1 MSIVVK
7 RVYTPAA
14 DTDGY
19 RVLLD
24 RLWPRGL
31 KKADVAF
38 DEWTK
43 DLAPSNELRKWFGHD
58 PALWDGFRQR
68 YATELDRMAAH
79 WQALAERSRRHR
91 VTLLFGARDEEH
103 NNAVALKAYL
113 ESWLHTHKA
122 R

>member
-7 RVYTPAA
+7 RVYVPAA

-38 DEWTK
+38 NLWAK
-43 DLAPSNELRKWFGHD
+43 ALAPSNELRKWFGHD
-58 PALWDGFRQR
+58 PALWDEFRRR
-68 YATELDRMAAH
+68 YAAELDEMADH
-79 WQALAERSRRHR
+79 WQPLAEQSRRQR

-103 NNAVALKAYL
+103 NNAVALKAYV
-113 ESWLHTHKA
+113 ENWLRTPIA

>member
-1 MSIVVK
+1 MDIVTK

-14 DTDGY
+14 DSDGY

-31 KKADVAF
+31 KKEAVAF
-38 DEWTK
+38 DLWARE
-43 DLAPSNELRKWFGHD
+43 LAPSTALRKWFGHD

-68 YATELDRMAAH
+68 YAAELDAVSEF
-79 WQALAERSRRHR
+79 WQPLVDRSRRGR
-91 VTLLFGARDEEH
+91 ITLLFGARDEEH

-113 ESWLHTHKA
+113 ENRA
-122 R
+122 RKHGPI

>member
-31 KKADVAF
+31 KKQDVAF
-38 DEWTK
+38 DVWAR
-43 DLAPSNELRKWFGHD
+43 DLAPSSELRKWFGHD
-58 PALWDGFRQR
+58 PALWDEFRRR

-79 WQALAERSRRHR
+79 WQPLAERSRRHR